1 MNDLALPQINI
12 SKNYLRSINLCSDA
26 NNKEIIEKYVSQE
39 SSINLVKLVS
49 HHILETSQ
57 RAFTITGPYGGG
69 KSSLAVMING
79 LISNDEI
86 IRTIVLNKFKAKDNQ
101 VILDA
106 WNVSNNWESIQL
118 IGTQESIKKSLGI
131 SLQQQFNYDDDLES
145 STKIIAKLI
154 SIAED
159 RNTDGLLITI
169 DELGKFL
176 DYAASTNGDIYFL
189 QELAEAASRIN
200 GKLIILG
207 VLHQSFDQ
215 YAHKLGRNTQEEWS
229 KIQGRYIDLPF
240 ISNSDEVIE
249 LLGKAIEINH
259 LVMPK
264 KTEKIFDTVAD
275 VIKKRRPQLS
285 SSLNQSLK
293 NCWPLHPIV
302 SSLIGPI
309 SRKKFSQNERS
320 IFSFLTSVEPF
331 GLQEFILK
339 SDPANLYGPDH
350 YFDYLKVNFEQAI
363 LASSDGHRW
372 AIAADAIERAEL
384 RSGCTDLHLYLIKT
398 IALLDLFKS
407 QSGLAAEDKVLASV
421 IGDTSSSVKS
431 ALNDLA
437 LWSVII
443 FKKHLNAWALFSGSD
458 FDIDQALTNERS
470 KILKIDT
477 TLLTSLCDLSSV
489 VAKRHYHRTGNL
501 RWYSKNI
508 IDINNLEPYLSGFKT
523 VKGSSGE
530 FLIISDLENIEKGK
544 KEKLIYSLQNKYG
557 DCPVIFGFLQNEEK
571 VFDLGTEL
579 ICLQTIQK
587 NNPELEGDTVARKEV
602 AARIAILRSELSDLL
617 DENFIKNNWQFKNI
631 FYGTNISIVASSV
644 SDEIYNKSPNIYNEL
659 INKDSVSGNV
669 TLARKKLMYQM
680 MNHCGKPHLGFKD
693 SSPESSIFYSIIQKN
708 NLYDM
713 DKNGYKFIY
722 PIEANSFYPLYKE
735 IDSLFTDEN
744 VFVTLDDIFKKIE
757 QPPFGIKKT
766 LHPLIAFMYFLTRQD
781 ELVLYI
787 EKLFI
792 PELKEAFLDEF
803 THDPRRI
810 SFKYFKIT
818 ESKKKIIN
826 KLSNELRKN
835 FNTHTEENSL
845 DAARTL
851 VKIIMT
857 LPNVSKNTLNISQEA
872 RELRLII
879 KKANDPNKVIFNDI
893 PQLIQSTD
901 PDDIVN
907 KTIELTKELYEYYP
921 RLLNRFKV
929 ALYSGL
935 DYRQEG
941 IISDLNKRAAAI
953 KGESGN
959 FIFEAF
965 IGRLEVYN
973 ESNESLDEVLGTV
986 ISRSPMEWVD
996 RDTES
1001 ALNKL
1006 NEMMLE
1012 FRKIETYGHLRG
1024 KNSSRTGFAFV
1035 YTDPNKKTITQSFDY
1050 DSSKDKILNKEAEEI
1065 TKQFLDKGFTKDEIL
1080 AMLAMVSSKTIGEKN
1095 EQS

>member
-1 MNDLALPQINI
+1 MNDLALPQVNI
-12 SKNYLRSINLCSDA
+12 SKNYLRSINLCSDS
-26 NNKEIIEKYVSQE
+26 NNKEIIERYVTQE
-39 SSINLVKLVS
+39 SSINLVKLIS

-57 RAFTITGPYGGG
+57 RAFTVTGPYGGG

-79 LISNDEI
+79 LISNDES
-86 IRTIVLNKFKAKDNQ
+86 IRKTVLDKFKAKDDQ
-101 VILDA
+101 SIIDA
-106 WNVSNNWESIQL
+106 WNVSNKWQSIQL
-118 IGTQESIKKSLGI
+118 IGTQESIKTSLGNI
-131 SLQQQFNYDDDLES
+131 LKDKFNYDDELES

-159 RNTDGLLITI
+159 KNTDGLLITI

-176 DYAASTNGDIYFL
+176 DHAAATDGDIYFL
-189 QELAEAASRIN
+189 QELAESASRIN
-200 GKLIILG
+200 GKLIIIG

-215 YAHKLGRNTQEEWS
+215 YAHKLGRAAKEEWA

-339 SDPANLYGPDH
+339 SDPANLYGPDN

-363 LASSDGHRW
+363 LASADGHRW
-372 AIAADAIERAEL
+372 AIAVDAIERAEL
-384 RSGCTDLHLYLIKT
+384 RSACTDLHLYLIKT

-407 QSGLAAEDKVLASV
+407 QSGLAAEDKILTSV
-421 IGDTSSSVKS
+421 MGDTSSSVKS

-458 FDIDQALTNERS
+458 FDIDQALADQRS

-477 TLLTSLCDLSSV
+477 TLLTSLCDLTSV
-489 VAKRHYHRTGNL
+489 VAKRYYHRTGNL

-508 IDINNLEPYLSGFKT
+508 ININNLETYLSNFKT
-523 VKGSSGE
+523 QKGSSGE
-530 FLIISDLENIEKGK
+530 FLIISDLENIEESK
-544 KEKLIYSLQNKYG
+544 KDKFIQTVQKKYDSLPIIYGS
-557 DCPVIFGFLQNEEK
+557 LQNEEK

-587 NNPELEGDTVARKEV
+587 SNPELEGDPVARKEV

-617 DENFIKNNWQFKNI
+617 NDNFIKNDWHYKNI
-631 FYGTNISIVASSV
+631 SLNEQNISIVASSI

-659 INKDSVSGNV
+659 INKDTVSGNV

-680 MNHCGKPHLGFKD
+680 MNHSGEQHLGFKD
-693 SSPESSIFYSIIQKN
+693 SSPESSIFYSVILKN
-708 NLYDM
+708 NLYDIAA
-713 DKNGYKFIY
+713 NGYKFIY
-722 PIEANSFYPLYKE
+722 PSKENSFYHLYKE
-735 IDSLFTDEN
+735 IDSLFVNEN
-744 VFVTLDDIFKKIE
+744 VYVTLEDIFKLIE

-766 LHPLIAFMYFLTRQD
+766 LHPLIAFMYFLTKND

-792 PELKEAFLDEF
+792 PELKEAYLDEF

-810 SFKYFKIT
+810 AFKYFKIT
-818 ESKKKIIN
+818 ESKKEIIN
-826 KLSNELRKN
+826 KLTLALRKN
-835 FNTHTEENSL
+835 FDVQTEENSL

-857 LPNVSKNTLNISQEA
+857 LPNVSKNTLNVSQEA

-893 PQLIQSTD
+893 PQLIQNTN

-907 KTIELTKELYEYYP
+907 KTIELTKELYEFYP
-921 RLLNRFKV
+921 RLLSRFRV
-929 ALYSGL
+929 ALYNGL
-935 DYRQEG
+935 DHREDG
-941 IISDLNKRAAAI
+941 IISDLNKRASAI

-959 FIFEAF
+959 FLFEAF
-965 IGRLEVYN
+965 VGRLEVYN

-996 RDTES
+996 RDAES

-1006 NEMMLE
+1006 SEMMIE

-1024 KNSSRTGFAFV
+1024 KKSSRTGFAFV
-1035 YTDPNKKTITQSFDY
+1035 YSDPNKKTITQTFDY
-1050 DSSKDKILNKEAEEI
+1050 DNSKDIVLDKEAQEI
-1065 TKQFLDKGFTKDEIL
+1065 TKQLYDRGFTKDEIL
-1080 AMLAMVSSKTIGEKN
+1080 ALLAKVSSKTIGENK
-1095 EQS
+1095 

>member
-1 MNDLALPQINI
+1 MNDLTLPQVNI
-12 SKNYLRSINLCSDA
+12 SKNYLRSINLCSDS
-26 NNKEIIEKYVSQE
+26 NNKEIIERYVSQE
-39 SSINLVKLVS
+39 SSINLVKLIS
-49 HHILETSQ
+49 HHILETTQ

-79 LISNDEI
+79 LISNDTS
-86 IRTIVLNKFKAKDNQ
+86 IRNKVLEKFKAKDNSS
-101 VILDA
+101 IIDA
-106 WNVSNNWESIQL
+106 WNVSTKWESIQL
-118 IGTQESIKKSLGI
+118 IGTQESIKTSLGNV
-131 SLQQQFNYDDDLES
+131 LKDKFNYDDELES

-154 SIAED
+154 SIAEEK
-159 RNTDGLLITI
+159 NVDGLLITI

-176 DYAASTNGDIYFL
+176 DHAAATDDDIYFL

-215 YAHKLGRNTQEEWS
+215 YAHKLGRTAKEEWA
-229 KIQGRYIDLPF
+229 KIQGRYVDLPF

-264 KTEKIFDTVAD
+264 KTEKIFDTVAE

-339 SDPANLYGPDH
+339 SDPANLYGPDN
-350 YFDYLKVNFEQAI
+350 YFDYLKVNFEQVI

-372 AIAADAIERAEL
+372 AIAVDAIERAEL

-407 QSGLAAEDKVLASV
+407 QSGLAAEDKILTSV
-421 IGDTSSSVKS
+421 MGETSSTVKS

-458 FDIDQALTNERS
+458 FDIDQALANERS
-470 KILKIDT
+470 KIVKIDT
-477 TLLTSLCDLSSV
+477 TLLTSLCDLTSV
-489 VAKRHYHRTGNL
+489 VAKRHYHKTGNL

-508 IDINNLEPYLSGFKT
+508 VDINNLETYLSAFKT
-523 VKGSSGE
+523 QKGSSGE
-530 FLIISDLENIEKGK
+530 FLIISDLDNIEKTK
-544 KEKLIYSLQNKYG
+544 KDKFIKSLQAKYS
-557 DCPVIFGFLQNEEK
+557 DHPIIFGSLQSAER

-587 NNPELEGDTVARKEV
+587 NNPELEGDPVARKEV
-602 AARIAILRSELSDLL
+602 AARIAILRSELSDVL
-617 DENFIKNNWQFKNI
+617 DDNFIKNEWQ
-631 FYGTNISIVASSV
+631 YGNKQLNETNISIVASEI
-644 SDEIYNKSPNIYNEL
+644 SDEIYHKSPHIFNEL

-680 MNHCGKPHLGFKD
+680 MNHCGEEHLGFND
-693 SSPESSIFYSIIQKN
+693 ASPESSIFYSVILKN
-708 NLYDM
+708 NLYNM
-713 DKNGYKFIY
+713 DANGYKFIY
-722 PIEANSFYPLYKE
+722 PSKDNTFYHLYKE
-735 IDSLFTDEN
+735 IDSLFADEN

-757 QPPFGIKKT
+757 QPPYGIKKT
-766 LHPLIAFMYFLTRQD
+766 LHPLIAYMYFLTKQD

-792 PELKEAFLDEF
+792 PELKEAYLDEF

-810 SFKYFKIT
+810 AFKYFNIT
-818 ESKKKIIN
+818 ESKKEVIN
-826 KLSNELRKN
+826 KLAKALQKN
-835 FNTHTEENSL
+835 FDIHTEENSL

-857 LPNVSKNTLNISQEA
+857 LPNISKNTMNVSQEA

-893 PQLIQSTD
+893 PQLIQSTN

-907 KTIELTKELYEYYP
+907 KTIELTRELYEYYP
-921 RLLNRFKV
+921 RLLSRFKA
-929 ALYSGL
+929 ALYNGL
-935 DYRQEG
+935 DHKEDG
-941 IISDLNKRAAAI
+941 IVSDLNKRASVI

-965 IGRLEVYN
+965 VGRLEVYN

-1024 KNSSRTGFAFV
+1024 KSSNRTGFAFV
-1035 YTDPNKKTITQSFDY
+1035 YSDPNNKTISQTFDY
-1050 DSSKDKILNKEAEEI
+1050 DSSKDKALDQEAKELI
-1065 TKQFLDKGFTKDEIL
+1065 KQFMEKGFTKDEIL
-1080 AMLAMVSSKTIGEKN
+1080 ALLAKVSSKTIGDKN
-1095 EQS
+1095 E

>member
-1 MNDLALPQINI
+1 MNDIALPQVNI
-12 SKNYLRSINLCSDA
+12 SKNYLRSINLCSDS
-26 NNKEIIEKYVSQE
+26 NNKEIVERYVTQE
-39 SSINLVKLVS
+39 SSINLVKLIS
-49 HHILETSQ
+49 HHITETTQ

-79 LISNDEI
+79 LISNDES
-86 IRTIVLNKFKAKDNQ
+86 IRNTVIEKFRAKDNSS
-101 VILDA
+101 IIDA
-106 WNVSNNWESIQL
+106 WNVSTKWESIQL
-118 IGTQESIKKSLGI
+118 IGTQESIKTSLGNV
-131 SLQQQFNYDDDLES
+131 LKNKFNYDDELES

-154 SIAED
+154 SIAEEKKV
-159 RNTDGLLITI
+159 DGLLITI

-176 DYAASTNGDIYFL
+176 DHAAATDGDIYFL
-189 QELAEAASRIN
+189 QELAEAASRIK

-215 YAHKLGRNTQEEWS
+215 YAHKLGRNAKEEWA
-229 KIQGRYIDLPF
+229 KIQGRYIDLPL

-264 KTEKIFDTVAD
+264 KTEKIFDTVAE

-339 SDPANLYGPDH
+339 SDPANLYGPDN

-372 AIAADAIERAEL
+372 AIAVDAIERAEL

-407 QSGLAAEDKVLASV
+407 QSGLAAEDKILTSV
-421 IGDTSSSVKS
+421 MGDTSSSVKS

-458 FDIDQALTNERS
+458 FDIDQELTNERS

-477 TLLTSLCDLSSV
+477 TLLTSLCDLSSI
-489 VAKRHYHRTGNL
+489 VAKRHYHQTGNL

-508 IDINNLEPYLSGFKT
+508 IDLNSLESYLAGFKIQ
-523 VKGSSGE
+523 KGSSGE
-530 FLIISDLENIEKGK
+530 FLIISDLENIEKSK
-544 KEKLIYSLQNKYG
+544 KEKLIKSLQNKY
-557 DCPVIFGFLQNEEK
+557 DEYPIIFGSLQNAEK

-579 ICLQTIQK
+579 ICLQTILK
-587 NNPELEGDTVARKEV
+587 NNLALEGDPVARKEV
-602 AARIAILRSELSDLL
+602 AARIAILRSELSDIL
-617 DENFIKNNWQFKNI
+617 DENFIKNEWQFRNNSYNKKS
-631 FYGTNISIVASSV
+631 ISVVASYI
-644 SDEIYNKSPNIYNEL
+644 SDEIYELAPNIYNEL

-680 MNHCGKPHLGFKD
+680 MNHAGEENLGFKD
-693 SSPESSIFYSIIQKN
+693 ASPESSIFYSIILKN
-708 NLYDM
+708 NLYNID
-713 DKNGYKFIY
+713 DNTYKFLY
-722 PIEANSFYPLYKE
+722 PSKDNTFYHLYKE
-735 IDSLFTDEN
+735 IDSLFTNEN
-744 VFVTLDDIFKKIE
+744 IFVTLDDIFRKIE
-757 QPPFGIKKT
+757 KAPFGIKKT
-766 LHPLIAFMYFLTRQD
+766 LHPLIAYMYFLTKQD

-792 PELKEAFLDEF
+792 PELKEAYLDEF

-810 SFKYFKIT
+810 AFKYFNIT
-818 ESKKKIIN
+818 ESKKEVIN
-826 KLSNELRKN
+826 KLAKALHKN
-835 FNTHTEENSL
+835 FNIHTEENSL

-857 LPNVSKNTLNISQEA
+857 LPNVSKNTMNVSQEA

-893 PQLIQSTD
+893 PQLIQSTK

-921 RLLNRFKV
+921 KLLNRFKV
-929 ALYSGL
+929 ALHNGL
-935 DYRQEG
+935 DHKEMRN
-941 IISDLNKRAAAI
+941 ISNLNQRASDI
-953 KGESGN
+953 KSDSGDY
-959 FIFEAF
+959 IFKAF
-965 IGRLEVYN
+965 VGRLEVYN
-973 ESNESLDEVLGTV
+973 ESTESLDEVLGTL

-1035 YTDPNKKTITQSFDY
+1035 YSDPKNEPIAETFDY
-1050 DSSKDKILNKEAEEI
+1050 DRTKDKSLDQDANEI
-1065 TKQFLDKGFTKDEIL
+1065 KKQLLEKSYTKDE
-1080 AMLAMVSSKTIGEKN
+1080 MLALLAKVGFKIIGEKN
-1095 EQS
+1095 E